1 MKRLSSFGFI
11 SNQSSVEKRARSDIV
26 RTIIIRASGSM
37 GGVSSGCGRGF
48 KNCARYTCYSYQGE
62 PFKSQPIGKQ
72 ETYCTS
78 YSVIAHTY
86 TISHAYIRMCK
97 NVCLNKVK
105 VHH

>member
-48 KNCARYTCYSYQGE
+48 KNCARYTFGTRPSRA
-62 PFKSQPIGKQ
+62 
-72 ETYCTS
+72 
-78 YSVIAHTY
+78 IAIKENH
-86 TISHAYIRMCK
+86 SS
-97 NVCLNKVK
+97 LNQ
-105 VHH
+105 